1 MALLLLLGVVV
12 FVALRLAGIGFSAR
26 RLGGVAA
33 LIFAVFLL
41 SRGEIFLAVPAAAAG
56 GWLLGWRPAW
66 MPSWLPPWMPSW
78 LPGFGGRRFNAAGR
92 ISRVRSAY
100 LEVELDHDSGV
111 MRGRVLAGRYQ
122 GTALDALAAPTL
134 IELLGQIDG
143 DSRQLLLAYL
153 DRREPRWREHAQRDT
168 AAGNGGGA
176 ASSGKMTEQEAYQIL
191 GLQAGA
197 SAQDVAR
204 AHRSLIKKLHPDQGG
219 STYLAARVNEAKD
232 VLLRRHRSD
241 SQH

>member
-1 MALLLLLGVVV
+1 MALLLLLGVVI

-41 SRGEIFLAVPAAAAG
+41 SRGEVLLAAPAAAAG
-56 GWLLGWRPAW
+56 VWLLGWRPAW
-66 MPSWLPPWMPSW
+66 MPSWMPSW
-78 LPGFGGRRFNAAGR
+78 LPGYGGRPFKAAGR
-92 ISRVRSAY
+92 VSRVRSAY

-122 GTALDALAAPTL
+122 GAALDALAAPTL

-168 AAGNGGGA
+168 AAGDGGRA
-176 ASSGKMTEQEAYQIL
+176 ASGGKMTEQEAYQIL

-241 SQH
+241 SRN

>member
-1 MALLLLLGVVV
+1 M
-12 FVALRLAGIGFSAR
+12 
-26 RLGGVAA
+26 
-33 LIFAVFLL
+33 
-41 SRGEIFLAVPAAAAG
+41 
-56 GWLLGWRPAW
+56 
-66 MPSWLPPWMPSW
+66 
-78 LPGFGGRRFNAAGR
+78 
-92 ISRVRSAY
+92 RSAY

-122 GTALDALAAPTL
+122 GAALDALAAPTL

-168 AAGNGGGA
+168 AAGDGGRA
-176 ASSGKMTEQEAYQIL
+176 ASGGKMTEQEAYQIL

-241 SQH
+241 SRN